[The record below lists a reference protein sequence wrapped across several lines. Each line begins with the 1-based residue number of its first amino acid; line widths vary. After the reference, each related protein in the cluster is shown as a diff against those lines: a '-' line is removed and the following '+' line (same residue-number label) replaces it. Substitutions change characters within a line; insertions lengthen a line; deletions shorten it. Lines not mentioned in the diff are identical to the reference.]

1 MLIIIIIIIIIIVQT
16 VEQVQELRTAIKLK
30 PLQGA
35 MLNMALT
42 EPERFAREYPKTKA
56 FIEERQSSI
65 ALVVN
70 IESQVSFIIIII
82 IIIMF
87 GFKIIFQT

>member
-1 MLIIIIIIIIIIVQT
+1 M
-16 VEQVQELRTAIKLK
+16 EQVQELRTAIKLK

-35 MLNMALT
+35 VLKLAMT
-42 EPERFAREYPKTKA
+42 DPERFAREYPKTKA

-70 IESQVSFIIIII
+70 IESQAAIDNMEAMLAVPGVDAVLVSA
-82 IIIMF
+82 
-87 GFKIIFQT
+87 KVSDCER